1 MLIVVFAEAK
11 IVHFLFVYKCFFY
24 FCEQLS
30 VNTMSET
37 VENMKRM
44 QAIARGDYMSY
55 NQLFQCYYQ
64 PLCQYVYSLLED
76 KDDAEDVVQELF
88 LKLWKD
94 RGKIVITESAS
105 SYLYRMA
112 KNMSLNFKRS
122 KITMESL
129 NENPDLAY
137 LTYEETSLETDEFR
151 IALIDCMNR
160 LQRRSKEVL
169 LAARVKGL
177 KQQEI
182 ADTLSISVKTIK
194 NMLWISLRKLKECL
208 AEKQV

>member
-1 MLIVVFAEAK
+1 M
-11 IVHFLFVYKCFFY
+11 
-24 FCEQLS
+24 
-30 VNTMSET
+30 
-37 VENMKRM
+37 
-44 QAIARGDYMSY
+44 
-55 NQLFQCYYQ
+55 NQLPVLYQ
-64 PLCQYVYSLLED
+64 V
-76 KDDAEDVVQELF
+76 F

-94 RGKIVITESAS
+94 RSKIVITESAS

-129 NENPDLAY
+129 HENPDLAN

-151 IALIDCMNR
+151 IALIDCMNQ
-160 LQRRSKEVL
+160 LPKRSKEVL
-169 LAARVKGL
+169 VASRVKGL

>member
-1 MLIVVFAEAK
+1 MSKTVK
-11 IVHFLFVYKCFFY
+11 NM
-24 FCEQLS
+24 EQ
-30 VNTMSET
+30 
-37 VENMKRM
+37 M

-55 NQLFQCYYQ
+55 NQLFRCYYQ
-64 PLCQYVYSLLED
+64 PLCQYVYTLLAD

-94 RGKIVITESAS
+94 RGKIVITESTP

-122 KITMESL
+122 KINMESL
-129 NENPDLAY
+129 NENPDLVS
-137 LTYEETSLETDEFR
+137 LTYEENSLETDEFR

-160 LQRRSKEVL
+160 LPKRSKEVL
-169 LAARVKGL
+169 MASRVQGL

-182 ADTLSISVKTIK
+182 ADTFSISVKTIK

-208 AEKQV
+208 DEKQV

>member
-1 MLIVVFAEAK
+1 
-11 IVHFLFVYKCFFY
+11 
-24 FCEQLS
+24 
-30 VNTMSET
+30 MSKT
-37 VENMKRM
+37 VENMEQM

-55 NQLFQCYYQ
+55 NQLFRYYYQ
-64 PLCQYVYSLLED
+64 PLCQYVYTLLAD
-76 KDDAEDVVQELF
+76 KEDAEDVVQELF

-94 RGKIVITESAS
+94 RGKIVITESTS

-112 KNMSLNFKRS
+112 KNMSLNFRRS
-122 KITMESL
+122 RITMESL
-129 NENPDLAY
+129 NENPDLVS

-160 LQRRSKEVL
+160 LPKRSKEVL
-169 LAARVKGL
+169 MASRVQGL

-182 ADTLSISVKTIK
+182 ADTFSISVKTIK

-208 AEKQV
+208 DEKQV

>member
-1 MLIVVFAEAK
+1 
-11 IVHFLFVYKCFFY
+11 
-24 FCEQLS
+24 
-30 VNTMSET
+30 
-37 VENMKRM
+37 
-44 QAIARGDYMSY
+44 
-55 NQLFQCYYQ
+55 
-64 PLCQYVYSLLED
+64 
-76 KDDAEDVVQELF
+76 
-88 LKLWKD
+88 
-94 RGKIVITESAS
+94 
-105 SYLYRMA
+105 MA

-160 LQRRSKEVL
+160 LPRRSKEVL

>member
-1 MLIVVFAEAK
+1 
-11 IVHFLFVYKCFFY
+11 
-24 FCEQLS
+24 
-30 VNTMSET
+30 MSET

-94 RGKIVITESAS
+94 RGRIVITESAS

-129 NENPDLAY
+129 NENPDLAN

-151 IALIDCMNR
+151 IALIDCMNQ
-160 LQRRSKEVL
+160 LPKRSKEVL
-169 LAARVKGL
+169 VASRVKGL

>member
-1 MLIVVFAEAK
+1 
-11 IVHFLFVYKCFFY
+11 
-24 FCEQLS
+24 
-30 VNTMSET
+30 MSET
-37 VENMKRM
+37 VENMEQM

-55 NQLFQCYYQ
+55 NQLFRCYYQ
-64 PLCQYVYSLLED
+64 PLCQYVYTLLAD

-94 RGKIVITESAS
+94 RGKILITESTS

-112 KNMSLNFKRS
+112 RNMSLNFKRS
-122 KITMESL
+122 KIAMESL
-129 NENPDLAY
+129 NENPDLVS
-137 LTYEETSLETDEFR
+137 LTYEENSLETDEFR

-160 LQRRSKEVL
+160 LPKRSKEVL
-169 LAARVKGL
+169 MASRVQGL

-182 ADTLSISVKTIK
+182 ADTFSISVKTIK

-208 AEKQV
+208 DEKQV

>member
-1 MLIVVFAEAK
+1 
-11 IVHFLFVYKCFFY
+11 
-24 FCEQLS
+24 
-30 VNTMSET
+30 MSET
-37 VENMKRM
+37 VENMERM

-55 NQLFQCYYQ
+55 NQLFRCYYQ
-64 PLCQYVYSLLED
+64 PLCQYVYTLLAD

-94 RGKIVITESAS
+94 RSKIVITESTS

-112 KNMSLNFKRS
+112 KNMSLNFRRS
-122 KITMESL
+122 KINMERL
-129 NENPDLAY
+129 NEQPDIEGLS
-137 LTYEETSLETDEFR
+137 YEETSLETDEFR

-160 LQRRSKEVL
+160 LPKRSKEVL
-169 LAARVKGL
+169 VASRVKGL

-182 ADTLSISVKTIK
+182 ADTFSISVKTIK

-208 AEKQV
+208 DEKQV

>member
-1 MLIVVFAEAK
+1 M
-11 IVHFLFVYKCFFY
+11 
-24 FCEQLS
+24 EQ
-30 VNTMSET
+30 
-37 VENMKRM
+37 M

-55 NQLFQCYYQ
+55 NQLFRCYYQ
-64 PLCQYVYSLLED
+64 PLCQYVYTLLAD

-94 RGKIVITESAS
+94 RGKILITESTS

-122 KITMESL
+122 KIAMESL
-129 NENPDLAY
+129 NENPDLVS
-137 LTYEETSLETDEFR
+137 LTYEENSLETDEFR

-160 LQRRSKEVL
+160 LPKRSKEVL
-169 LAARVKGL
+169 MASRVQGL

-182 ADTLSISVKTIK
+182 ADTFSISVKTIK

-208 AEKQV
+208 DEKQV